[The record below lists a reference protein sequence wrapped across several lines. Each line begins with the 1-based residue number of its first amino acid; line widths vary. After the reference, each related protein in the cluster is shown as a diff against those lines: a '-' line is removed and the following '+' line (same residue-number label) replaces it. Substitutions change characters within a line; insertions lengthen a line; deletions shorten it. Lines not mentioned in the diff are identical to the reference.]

1 MKKTIIMGLT
11 CMGLAACSAP
21 GVSPKDANLLEAMGN
36 LQSGEFD
43 RQLQRK
49 QLQLEGSQAELSH
62 EVRKQNSL
70 QSELGN
76 KQQELATLEGELAD
90 IKHHNRALERKISQ
104 QQAQTRQQ
112 QAKKQELLE
121 KIAANKKKIAATES
135 VKPINSA
142 NSGIYQKRIEE
153 LKQEIQTLQNM
164 ATN

>member
-104 QQAQTRQQ
+104 QQAQTTSNITTEHWNEKYPNNKLKLGSSRQKNKSCL
-112 QAKKQELLE
+112 KKLQPTR
-121 KIAANKKKIAATES
+121 KKL
-135 VKPINSA
+135 
-142 NSGIYQKRIEE
+142 Q
-153 LKQEIQTLQNM
+153 LQNL
-164 ATN
+164 